1 MMTWLLR
8 APRPQRQVLLL
19 TWLSW
24 VFGAMDTMFY
34 ALVLTPAMREVLTDS
49 TGLSPPNEQIGWYGG
64 LVLTI
69 FLIGWGLGGVV
80 FGRIAD
86 RTGRK
91 PTLIVTLIVY
101 AVATG
106 ATAWASSWWELGF
119 TRFITGLG
127 IGGQWAAGAALVAE
141 TFPDE
146 QRAEAASFLQSA
158 WGFGFFL
165 AAAVHW
171 LAKDWGWRGLFTI
184 GFLPMCLVPFIRW
197 WVRDSVRWLSI
208 RASSGMTRPSDGNGL
223 REIFTPPLLR
233 RTVVG
238 TSLALTAIF
247 GLWGVT
253 NWTPTLIQ
261 ALPDI
266 RSLPSAQ
273 ATEAVSQAIMVLN
286 VGALAGYF
294 SFAPLARRLGRRTA
308 FALMCGGSL
317 VLVPASFLPTHGYT
331 TLLILLPVLGFFT
344 KGIFGGFPLYL
355 PELFATRL
363 RATGAGFCFNAG
375 RLIASGSPFLTGV
388 LVSAL
393 GTFGRAASVVALIY
407 LLGLGTLPFAPETK
421 DHPLPE

>member
-1 MMTWLLR
+1 
-8 APRPQRQVLLL
+8 
-19 TWLSW
+19 
-24 VFGAMDTMFY
+24 
-34 ALVLTPAMREVLTDS
+34 
-49 TGLSPPNEQIGWYGG
+49 
-64 LVLTI
+64 
-69 FLIGWGLGGVV
+69 
-80 FGRIAD
+80 
-86 RTGRK
+86 
-91 PTLIVTLIVY
+91 
-101 AVATG
+101 
-106 ATAWASSWWELGF
+106 
-119 TRFITGLG
+119 
-127 IGGQWAAGAALVAE
+127 LVAE

-146 QRAEAASFLQSA
+146 QRAGAASFLQSA

-171 LAKDWGWRGLFTI
+171 LARGWGWRGLFTI

-197 WVRDSVRWLSI
+197 GVNDSARWRTARALSETS
-208 RASSGMTRPSDGNGL
+208 RTSEGDGL
-223 REIFTPPLLR
+223 REIFAPPLLR
-233 RTVVG
+233 HSVVG

-261 ALPDI
+261 ELPDI
-266 RSLPSAQ
+266 RSLTSAQ
-273 ATEAVSQAIMVLN
+273 ATEAVSQAIMLLN
-286 VGALAGYF
+286 MGALAGYF
-294 SFAPLARRLGRRTA
+294 SFAPLARRLGRRVA

-317 VLVPASFLPTHGYT
+317 ILVPVSFLPAHSYA
-331 TLLILLPVLGFFT
+331 TLLCLLPILGFFT

-375 RLIASGSPFLTGV
+375 RLIASGSPFLTGM

>member
-1 MMTWLLR
+1 MTWLLQ
-8 APRPQRQVLLL
+8 APRSQQQTLLL

-49 TGLSPPNEQIGWYGG
+49 AGLPPTNEQIGWDGG
-64 LVLTI
+64 LILTI
-69 FLIGWGLGGVV
+69 FLIGWGIGGVV

-86 RTGRK
+86 RVGRK
-91 PTLIVTLIVY
+91 STLIITLIVY
-101 AVATG
+101 AGATG
-106 ATAWASSWWELGF
+106 TAAWASSWWALGL

-146 QRAEAASFLQSA
+146 QRAGAASFLQSA

-171 LAKDWGWRGLFTI
+171 LAKGWGWRGLFMI

-197 WVRDSVRWLSI
+197 RVNDSVRWLTA
-208 RASSGMTRPSDGNGL
+208 RALSETSRTSAGDGL
-223 REIFTPPLLR
+223 REIFAPPLLR
-233 RTVVG
+233 RTMVG

-266 RSLPSAQ
+266 RSLTSAQ
-273 ATEAVSQAIMVLN
+273 ATEAVSQAIMLLN
-286 VGALAGYF
+286 MGALAGYF
-294 SFAPLARRLGRRTA
+294 SFAPLARHLGRRAA
-308 FALMCGGSL
+308 FALMCGGSMI
-317 VLVPASFLPTHGYT
+317 LVPVSFLPAHSYA
-331 TLLILLPVLGFFT
+331 TLLFLLPILGFFT

-375 RLIASGSPFLTGV
+375 RLIASGSPFLTGM